1 MCAVWS
7 TLSFWYRVGFL
18 LFRWRFNIMAVAS
31 TARGAVTFVIKS
43 APSCPRWIGCVYNC
57 GACVTK
63 IHQLSVY
70 TLLLWLNINSCARLP
85 WPFWYQLFSAP
96 VVTSPLLRAAWP
108 RKENSLSD
116 WKSARCGL
124 YHYRPCCSL
133 FMIPNPSLAV
143 ISSSLCIDHMAARS
157 RAIDFI
163 QAVAPECQGSSPVR
177 LCAPLESHQK
187 CYIMRNM
194 THRIWGIYI
203 KAIFGVIGIENIFL
217 LNSVNLLVVCLF
229 GLKLYVLCSKNI
241 FDDSKV
247 SLQIL

>member
-1 MCAVWS
+1 MIKKSKNGRHCCERGNGRNICD
-7 TLSFWYRVGFL
+7 YRPRVVCVLCDPHYHFGTELVFL
-18 LFRWRFNIMAVAS
+18 FFRWRFNIMAVAS

-96 VVTSPLLRAAWP
+96 VVISPLLRAAWP
-108 RKENSLSD
+108 KKRKLALWE
-116 WKSARCGL
+116 SARCGL

-133 FMIPNPSLAV
+133 FMIPNPSLAAV

-177 LCAPLESHQK
+177 LCAPLESH
-187 CYIMRNM
+187 
-194 THRIWGIYI
+194 I
-203 KAIFGVIGIENIFL
+203 KNAT
-217 LNSVNLLVVCLF
+217 
-229 GLKLYVLCSKNI
+229 
-241 FDDSKV
+241 
-247 SLQIL
+247 